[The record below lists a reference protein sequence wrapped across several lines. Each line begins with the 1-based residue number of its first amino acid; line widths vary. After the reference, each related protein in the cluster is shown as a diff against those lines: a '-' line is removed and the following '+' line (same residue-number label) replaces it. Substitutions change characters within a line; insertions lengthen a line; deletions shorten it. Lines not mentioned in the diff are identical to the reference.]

1 MKRTA
6 LSILLLP
13 VLLFI
18 PLGAG
23 ASMQRGG
30 RGRRNKAFS
39 IHWNSMSA
47 LPKPPP
53 PEEGEKKT
61 KKKTPFLFPKPVL
74 VYLSSPDPKSQKNQD
89 YLEHLVFRD
98 ARVGLGSHFFLC
110 ARGNESDIPQDPL
123 WKKLLGGKKFPRI
136 VVISRDR
143 KIVLKVEGRIKSSQV
158 LSAMQRVV
166 SWDYKSPSFHYYINE
181 LRKTLIQLGSLR
193 KTAQWM
199 EKVQHSGRTFK
210 RPQLLYLQKQQKKV
224 LALIKKLEA
233 KEKKLRDLKLK
244 KRRD

>member
-1 MKRTA
+1 
-6 LSILLLP
+6 
-13 VLLFI
+13 
-18 PLGAG
+18 
-23 ASMQRGG
+23 MQRGG
-30 RGRRNKAFS
+30 RGQRNKAFS
-39 IHWNSMSA
+39 IHWHSMSA
-47 LPKPPP
+47 LPKPPLP
-53 PEEGEKKT
+53 EEEGEKKA
-61 KKKTPFLFPKPVL
+61 KKKHPFLFPRPVL
-74 VYLSSPDPKSQKNQD
+74 VYISSSDPKSRKNRD

-110 ARGNESDIPQDPL
+110 VRGKEAEIPQGPL
-123 WKKLLGGKKFPRI
+123 WRKLLRGKKFPRI
-136 VVISRDR
+136 VALSRDR
-143 KIVLKVEGRIKSSQV
+143 KIVVKVEGRIKSSSL

-193 KTAQWM
+193 KTARWM

-210 RPQLLYLQKQQKKV
+210 RPQLEYLKKQQKKV

-244 KRRD
+244 KCRD